1 MPNTVEYYL
10 SKGFDRPM
18 AEYFAGGRKKLVAV
32 APQQDFTLLL
42 TYENGEKRV
51 LDVNPILDK
60 GGVFTPFRDYE
71 NFKRVYVDNCNCIAW
86 DIDPNVDSNIVWNN
100 KVDLCPDCCYVDSVP
115 INYGGESAE
124 ETKVTPQTKVK
135 NKYNAKAYDGIALQ
149 VKNGEEWD
157 PDFTKTTEQER
168 KDIEAAE
175 QSGFVDE
182 SNIDWNNLSSFA

>member
-51 LDVNPILDK
+51 LDMKSTLAQ

-71 NFKRVYVDNCNCIAW
+71 NFKRVYVDDCNDIAW
-86 DIDPNVDSNIVWNN
+86 DIDQNVDSNIVWDN
-100 KVDLCPDCCYVDSVP
+100 KVDLCPDSCYIDSVP
-115 INYGGESAE
+115 IDEKINRSTPTTADITKYTE
-124 ETKVTPQTKVK
+124 E
-135 NKYNAKAYDGIALQ
+135 
-149 VKNGEEWD
+149 E
-157 PDFTKTTEQER
+157 
-168 KDIEAAE
+168 
-175 QSGFVDE
+175 
-182 SNIDWNNLSSFA
+182 